1 MNNLEPEKNNE
12 QKDENLL
19 DEKKQQNNEENENN
33 DKAVEKLPC
42 EVVEDL
48 LPLYEEKL
56 VGEATAKLIENH
68 AQTSPSCR
76 KKLFAHKAQEELP
89 CETIGDLLSL
99 YSEGLTGEVT
109 TKLIEK
115 HLKTCPKCAKKLS
128 FLQNKQNED
137 KEKALEAYIGENPI
151 DMKELT
157 VKKKLMGNLKSNH
170 NNAKPSALGQAVPL
184 KKMKKELSRRR
195 RNAVFLAMSLILLAV
210 AIVSPVFTKDYY
222 LSYQEGLITAS
233 KDEEG
238 SLVIEHN
245 SQTPISGYSSWH
257 DESENQMVFYIAV
270 LADRGDLR
278 GEMQREFLVFFNRDE
293 LFSDERLN
301 DDRDETTFNL
311 SPFLEEGEG
320 DQLIEEGHGRETDMI
335 PDSVVYVDLANRQF
349 YHLYGKEVADYDE
362 EIFVQ
367 YRNNFT
373 EIKSARIFALIA
385 GATGLVWLF
394 LNLLYKYKAAVIFKY
409 LCLGSFS
416 AFSGL
421 VISSMIRSIFGLFT
435 VDAFSIVFISISI
448 FGVLVFGLALLKQY
462 REDRKA

>member
-19 DEKKQQNNEENENN
+19 DEKKQPNNEENENN

-68 AQTSPSCR
+68 AQTCPSCR

-137 KEKALEAYIGENPI
+137 KEKALEAYIGENP
-151 DMKELT
+151 
-157 VKKKLMGNLKSNH
+157 
-170 NNAKPSALGQAVPL
+170 
-184 KKMKKELSRRR
+184 
-195 RNAVFLAMSLILLAV
+195 LI
-210 AIVSPVFTKDYY
+210 
-222 LSYQEGLITAS
+222 
-233 KDEEG
+233 
-238 SLVIEHN
+238 
-245 SQTPISGYSSWH
+245 
-257 DESENQMVFYIAV
+257 
-270 LADRGDLR
+270 
-278 GEMQREFLVFFNRDE
+278 
-293 LFSDERLN
+293 
-301 DDRDETTFNL
+301 
-311 SPFLEEGEG
+311 
-320 DQLIEEGHGRETDMI
+320 
-335 PDSVVYVDLANRQF
+335 
-349 YHLYGKEVADYDE
+349 
-362 EIFVQ
+362 
-367 YRNNFT
+367 
-373 EIKSARIFALIA
+373 
-385 GATGLVWLF
+385 
-394 LNLLYKYKAAVIFKY
+394 
-409 LCLGSFS
+409 GSFS

>member
-151 DMKELT
+151 DR
-157 VKKKLMGNLKSNH
+157 KLFCFFRPGNFQHDKVHIWSVYGRCIFYCLYIYFYLRCFSFW
-170 NNAKPSALGQAVPL
+170 PSPFKAVP
-184 KKMKKELSRRR
+184 
-195 RNAVFLAMSLILLAV
+195 
-210 AIVSPVFTKDYY
+210 
-222 LSYQEGLITAS
+222 
-233 KDEEG
+233 
-238 SLVIEHN
+238 
-245 SQTPISGYSSWH
+245 
-257 DESENQMVFYIAV
+257 
-270 LADRGDLR
+270 
-278 GEMQREFLVFFNRDE
+278 
-293 LFSDERLN
+293 
-301 DDRDETTFNL
+301 
-311 SPFLEEGEG
+311 
-320 DQLIEEGHGRETDMI
+320 
-335 PDSVVYVDLANRQF
+335 
-349 YHLYGKEVADYDE
+349 
-362 EIFVQ
+362 
-367 YRNNFT
+367 
-373 EIKSARIFALIA
+373 
-385 GATGLVWLF
+385 
-394 LNLLYKYKAAVIFKY
+394 
-409 LCLGSFS
+409 
-416 AFSGL
+416 
-421 VISSMIRSIFGLFT
+421 
-435 VDAFSIVFISISI
+435 
-448 FGVLVFGLALLKQY
+448 
-462 REDRKA
+462 